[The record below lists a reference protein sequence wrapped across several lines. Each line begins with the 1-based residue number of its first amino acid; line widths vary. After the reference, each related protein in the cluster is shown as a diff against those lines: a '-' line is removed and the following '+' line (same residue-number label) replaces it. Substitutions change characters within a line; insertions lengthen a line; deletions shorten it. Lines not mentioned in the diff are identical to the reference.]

1 MKCECNLENKG
12 SQTLV
17 VYENWKDWQH
27 VAAALCSPSVLACS
41 SRLLHWLLAP
51 PLQVQQQ

>member
-1 MKCECNLENKG
+1 MKSECNLENKE

-17 VYENWKDWQH
+17 VYENWKNWQH